1 MSLDRFLIAH
11 QNEYSQALL
20 EIKNGRKTSHWI
32 WFIFPQLK
40 GLGKS
45 YTSQYY
51 GLDSL
56 QETRKYLA
64 NPILKEHLLEISQA
78 LFELNTNI
86 SQIVGYPDDLKI
98 KSCMTLF
105 EYTNPKYPIFSKV
118 LDKFYDG
125 ERDTITLDILKK
137 EKSI

>member
-51 GLDSL
+51 GLDNL
-56 QETRKYLA
+56 QETRKYLE

-78 LFELNTNI
+78 LFELNIDI

-105 EYTNPKYPIFSKV
+105 EYTNPEYPIFSKV